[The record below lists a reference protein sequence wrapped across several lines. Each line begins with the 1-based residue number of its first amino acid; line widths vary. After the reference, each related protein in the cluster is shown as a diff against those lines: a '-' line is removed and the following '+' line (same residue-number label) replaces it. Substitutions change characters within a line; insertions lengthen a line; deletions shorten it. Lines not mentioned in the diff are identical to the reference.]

1 MKYLILLALIS
12 LSISDS
18 LDELSIKV
26 KQNLA
31 RQVKDLPQNMNTL
44 IKNIVG
50 YTNAYKQKLMY
61 NQISNFF
68 SGQGFPNKVYQKCL
82 ESTFDK
88 ITLYDGP
95 DFLLG
100 NNNQYSLNYYIA
112 SCENIDGK
120 FANVIAVKGRYS
132 GTLQHLVK
140 LRFCHPRIKI
150 LCKEFVKKRQMNGH
164 DYSQVRDILKTK
176 YIQDALD
183 KLNRV

>member
-82 ESTFDK
+82 ESTFNK

-132 GTLQHLVK
+132 GTLQQQQNK
-140 LRFCHPRIKI
+140 IRFCFFGCRERMVNRP
-150 LCKEFVKKRQMNGH
+150 MNGH

>member
-31 RQVKDLPQNMNTL
+31 RQVKDLPQNMSTL
-44 IKNIVG
+44 IRDIVG
-50 YTNAYKQKLMY
+50 YTNAYKKNLMY

-82 ESTFDK
+82 ESTFNK
-88 ITLYDGP
+88 NTYYDGP

-100 NNNQYSLNYYIA
+100 NNKQYSLNYYIA

-120 FANVIAVKGRYS
+120 FVNVVAVKGRYS
-132 GTLQHLVK
+132 GTLQQQKIQFRLCSHW
-140 LRFCHPRIKI
+140 FGCSERIHN
-150 LCKEFVKKRQMNGH
+150 RPMNAH

>member
-31 RQVKDLPQNMNTL
+31 KQVKDLPQNMNTL

-82 ESTFDK
+82 ESTFNK

-120 FANVIAVKGRYS
+120 FVNVVAVKGRYS
-132 GTLQHLVK
+132 GTLQQQQNK
-140 LRFCHPRIKI
+140 TRFCFFGCRERMVNRP
-150 LCKEFVKKRQMNGH
+150 MTGH
-164 DYSQVRDILKTK
+164 EYSQVRDILKTK